1 MTATK
6 VLTVIAALLAIVSPM
21 AGTILYAENTYQKQ
35 ETSKGMFKEYSQQIQ
50 KDRIDRFQT
59 EIDLLEIKKEYTGAL
74 PADEAA
80 KLRYYINKRNNAQ
93 KEFE

>member
-35 ETSKGMFKEYSQQIQ
+35 EISKGMFKEYSQQIQ

-59 EIDLLEIKKEYTGAL
+59 EIDLLEIKKEYTGTL